1 MLRDS
6 APPFFQGQPRLRD
19 CRESTAAGPR
29 PPILPTHPND
39 APQAAVAPVHI
50 AVLKGAPEAVRLL
63 LARVPDDYDST
74 YRRFAAQA
82 RLTVV

>member
-1 MLRDS
+1 M
-6 APPFFQGQPRLRD
+6 
-19 CRESTAAGPR
+19 
-29 PPILPTHPND
+29 
-39 APQAAVAPVHI
+39 APVHI